1 MSFPDH
7 LLQKCTYLSLFNF
20 LEKTLKIEITLFQ
33 NQEVRV
39 ARLPL
44 PRLSFKNSVFYPRG
58 MCVAL
63 TNF

>member
-39 ARLPL
+39 STLAVTKVEL
-44 PRLSFKNSVFYPRG
+44 
-58 MCVAL
+58 
-63 TNF
+63 